1 MYLGDLAQQHP
12 DKPAYIMAA
21 SGELVT
27 YRQLNDRSCQGS
39 QLFRSLGLQTGD
51 HIAILM
57 ENNARFLEIC
67 TAAARSG
74 LFYTAISSRLTVAE
88 AAYIVNDCGARL
100 FIGSKAKAELAEDML
115 KQMPAVEHKLMVDGT
130 VPNYQSYETLRDR
143 MVKQPVDDEACGVD
157 MLYSSGTTGQPK
169 GVKIPLPDIAVGEE
183 SSALVMLAKGLYGF
197 SGDTVYLSPAPLYH
211 AAPLRYNMA
220 NLLFGGT
227 SVVMEDFD
235 AEQALQLIESYKI
248 THSQWVPTMFIKMLK
263 LPESL
268 RLQYDVSSL
277 QVAIH
282 AAAPCPV
289 EVKQKMI
296 DWWGPVIHEYYAGSE
311 GNGFCA
317 IDSAEWLSHRGSVGR
332 ALVGVIHIC
341 DDHGNEVAVGESGTI
356 FFADG
361 PTFEYHNDADKT
373 QSSRHP
379 NGWTT
384 LGDIGRLDEDGFL
397 YLTDRKA
404 FMIISG
410 GVNIYPQEAENRII
424 MHPAVAD
431 VAVFGVPNS
440 EFGEE
445 VKAVVQP
452 VQWDCAGPDLE
463 QELIGFCREQLADI
477 KCPRSIDFD
486 PELPRHPTG
495 KLYKRLLKDKYWQR
509 HIDGDPVDKA

>member
-1 MYLGDLAQQHP
+1 MYIGDLAKQTP
-12 DKPAYIMAA
+12 DKAAYIMAG
-21 SGELVT
+21 SGEIVT
-27 YRQLNDRSCQGS
+27 YKQLNERSCQGS

-67 TAAARSG
+67 NAAARSG

-100 FIGSKAKAELAEDML
+100 FIGSKAKAALAEDML

-130 VPNYQSYETLRDR
+130 VPDYESYETLRDR
-143 MVKQPVDDEACGVD
+143 MVKWPVDDEACGVD
-157 MLYSSGTTGQPK
+157 MLYSSGTTGKPK
-169 GVKIPLPDIAVGEE
+169 GVKIPLPDITVGEE

-197 SGDTVYLSPAPLYH
+197 SGETIYLSPAPLYH
-211 AAPLRYNMA
+211 AAPLKYNMA
-220 NLLFGGT
+220 NLLIGGT
-227 SVVMEDFD
+227 SVVMENFD
-235 AEQALQLIESYKI
+235 AQEALRLIEIYKI
-248 THSQWVPTMFIKMLK
+248 THSQWVPTMLIKMLK
-263 LPESL
+263 LAESV

-282 AAAPCPV
+282 AAAPCPI

-296 DWWGPVIHEYYAGSE
+296 DWWGPIIYEYYAGSE

-317 IDSAEWLSHRGSVGR
+317 INSDEWLSHKGSVGR
-332 ALVGVIHIC
+332 AMVGVIHIC
-341 DDHGNEVAVGESGTI
+341 DDDGNEVAVGESGTI

-373 QSSRHP
+373 QSSKHF

-384 LGDIGRLDEDGFL
+384 LGDIGRLDEEGFL

-410 GVNIYPQEAENRII
+410 GVNIYPQESENRLI
-424 MHPAVAD
+424 MHPKVAD
-431 VAVFGVPNS
+431 VAVFGIPNTD
-440 EFGEE
+440 FGEE

-452 VQWDCAGPDLE
+452 VNWEDVSPE
-463 QELIGFCREQLADI
+463 LADELMVYCQQYLAKI
-477 KCPRSIDFD
+477 KCPKSIDFD
-486 PELPRHPTG
+486 RELPRHPTG
-495 KLYKRLLKDKYWQR
+495 KLYKRLLKDKYWVEHKSQ
-509 HIDGDPVDKA
+509 II